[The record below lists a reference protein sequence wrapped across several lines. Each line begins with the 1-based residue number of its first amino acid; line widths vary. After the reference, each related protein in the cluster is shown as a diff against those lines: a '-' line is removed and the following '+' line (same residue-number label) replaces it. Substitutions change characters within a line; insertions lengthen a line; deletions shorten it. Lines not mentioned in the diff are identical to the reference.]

1 MREYLDLP
9 TMPEYVSIKEAAKM
23 LGVSDKRVY
32 AYIEDGRLPAVRAA
46 HVIMIPIEEVKKFKP
61 KISGRPR
68 KNTPDWRTSPEDNML
83 LTTSIFVSVQA
94 DQRERL
100 QQRLEELKQEGEHV
114 FPGTVARYIIRDKT
128 YPGKIEIHLVWC
140 STSMPDES
148 MRKKA
153 LDEFLQALGDV
164 VDCDRQIQRRPIP
177 ITYLIS

>member
-9 TMPEYVSIKEAAKM
+9 VMPEYVSIKEAAKM

-68 KNTPDWRTSPEDNML
+68 KNTPAWRTSPEDNML
-83 LTTSIFVSVQA
+83 LTTSIFVPVQA

-100 QQRLEELKQEGEHV
+100 QRRLEELKQAGEFV
-114 FPGTVARYIIRDKT
+114 FPGTAARYIIWSKT
-128 YPGKIEIHLVWC
+128 HPGALEILLIWR
-140 STSMPDES
+140 STTMPEEAE
-148 MRKKA
+148 RAEA
-153 LDEFLQALGDV
+153 LGQFQQALADV
-164 VDCDRQIQRRPIP
+164 LDWKSARYDEGQLLLH
-177 ITYLIS
+177 T